1 MVTSNEKE
9 FKVGDIV
16 WDNVRYGKG
25 IITDVSITSP
35 FPITVQTC
43 RDNEMEFSY
52 TLDGK
57 YCKEEPLPTLYHQ
70 PYTITL
76 QEIPEEL
83 PEVGT
88 PVYCWDN
95 GASGCNMSF
104 FVRKCDNGRYVVSSG
119 FPLKSIY
126 EYTWDNISLTLPDK
140 FK

>member
-1 MVTSNEKE
+1 MATSNEKE

-25 IITDVSITSP
+25 KITKVDCGMVS
-35 FPITVQTC
+35 VQF
-43 RDNEMEFSY
+43 DNEQLEIYDY
-52 TLDGK
+52 TVSGK
-57 YCKEEPLPTLYHQ
+57 FCPSHTFPSLYKQ

-76 QEIPEEL
+76 QEIPKEL

-88 PVYCWDN
+88 PVYCWDD
-95 GASGCNMSF
+95 GSSGCNMSF
-104 FVRKCDNGRYVVSSG
+104 FVRKNDNGRYVVSSG